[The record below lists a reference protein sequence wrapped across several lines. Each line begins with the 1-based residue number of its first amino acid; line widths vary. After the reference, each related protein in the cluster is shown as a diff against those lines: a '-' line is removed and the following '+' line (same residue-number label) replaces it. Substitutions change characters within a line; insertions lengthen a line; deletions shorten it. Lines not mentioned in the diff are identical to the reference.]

1 MLLASEK
8 YDALLKTVDRDCKVL
23 QSFGIMDYSL
33 LVGIHNMDMLI
44 REKTGV
50 RLKSTCISI
59 SVVDIQCMCEPTK
72 CCYQQLVRRL
82 LMGVPHSLAKFS
94 ICYCILHFGY

>member
-1 MLLASEK
+1 MLAPEK

-33 LVGIHNMDMLI
+33 LVGIHNMDLII

-50 RLKSTCISI
+50 SLKISI
-59 SVVDIQCMCEPTK
+59 YMWIYRS
-72 CCYQQLVRRL
+72 
-82 LMGVPHSLAKFS
+82 GS
-94 ICYCILHFGY
+94 IWYEGEWVHFPDHEAHN